1 VTKPPS
7 AGQEFTS
14 ALGAYTSGAPSL
26 YSEEQQYQP
35 MYNALQQQM
44 TMSNLG
50 TYMGVVPQLQKT
62 SDLATQQA
70 QVSALGNLQN
80 LGGQASQAALAA
92 NPYTGQIQQFSQNQM
107 GAGLDPG
114 LQGLYGQTMG
124 AIPNQVAGFGQLGG
138 QLGAGMSP
146 INAGLGA
153 LAQQAGTDPS
163 GAQGFLTGLRN
174 QAAANTRT
182 PMFQQTAG
190 QVMGQLGTTDP
201 LLSQMQGM
209 AQQGLALGSSLSQEQ
224 INNATQAARAGYSA
238 RGLVQS
244 NPAVAAE
251 VLARDQYGQQ
261 LLASRQQFA
270 GGVQQ
275 MGQAENQQQI
285 ANAMGL
291 QGMDIGATQFN
302 QQFAGNLGLQIPG
315 LQQAQI
321 AQQAGLYSQLGQ
333 NVMGQNQQQMAL
345 QQAAN
350 AAQMGGYAQ
359 AAGLQQAM
367 LGQQQAQQTMGIQGL
382 QYLSGLA
389 GQGMAGVLGTQNAAF
404 NPMLQMGA
412 NAQMGG
418 PMLFNSSGMLPLE
431 AQNQMAGYNQ
441 MNQANMVNAQ
451 SKGAAS
457 GALIGAGGAVGGA
470 LITGVA
476 AVAL

>member
-1 VTKPPS
+1 
-7 AGQEFTS
+7 
-14 ALGAYTSGAPSL
+14 
-26 YSEEQQYQP
+26 
-35 MYNALQQQM
+35 
-44 TMSNLG
+44 
-50 TYMGVVPQLQKT
+50 
-62 SDLATQQA
+62 
-70 QVSALGNLQN
+70 
-80 LGGQASQAALAA
+80 
-92 NPYTGQIQQFSQNQM
+92 
-107 GAGLDPG
+107 
-114 LQGLYGQTMG
+114 
-124 AIPNQVAGFGQLGG
+124 
-138 QLGAGMSP
+138 
-146 INAGLGA
+146 
-153 LAQQAGTDPS
+153 
-163 GAQGFLTGLRN
+163 
-174 QAAANTRT
+174 
-182 PMFQQTAG
+182 MFQQTAG

-201 LLSQMQGM
+201 LLAQMQGM
-209 AQQGLALGSSLSQEQ
+209 ASQGLALGSSLSQEQ

-261 LLASRQQFA
+261 LLAARQQFA

-275 MGQAENQQQI
+275 AGQAENQQQI

-291 QGMDIGATQFN
+291 QGVDIGATQFN
-302 QQFAGNLGLQIPG
+302 QQMAGNLGMQIPG

-321 AQQAGLYSQLGQ
+321 AQQAGLYGQLGQ
-333 NVMGQNQQQMAL
+333 NVMGQNQQQMGL

-367 LGQQQAQQTMGIQGL
+367 LGQQQTQQTMGIQGL

-389 GQGMAGVLGTQNAAF
+389 GQGMAGVLGTQSSSF
-404 NPMLQMGA
+404 NPMLQFAG

-418 PMLFNSSGMLPLE
+418 PNLFNSSGMLPLE

-457 GALIGAGGAVGGA
+457 GALLGAGAGVVGALAVGGIA
-470 LITGVA
+470 L
-476 AVAL
+476 